1 MFTNSETAF
10 ESWSPGDGQRQH
22 GPALCWTAP
31 SNSGLPKLNQL
42 DVLCLYMIIYRYI
55 IVIYALDMQIVQISH
70 GVMKLS
76 IRPDQLVRGHLLL
89 HIWLSRGCRLRF
101 WWRYSQWINIK
112 GSRKNTG
119 NFQGSR
125 SNAASWPDQSYVWKG
140 CWYVAYAYAILC
152 LSSAKKDSS
161 FVVTGLCKG
170 WAVSLYSIRNGRNIQ
185 KELALI
191 KWIATSSINWQK
203 VLYIV
208 HGRTHGFTS

>member
-1 MFTNSETAF
+1 MDLFIFTNSETAF

-55 IVIYALDMQIVQISH
+55 IVTYALDMQFVQISH

-76 IRPDQLVRGHLLL
+76 IRPDQLVWGHLLL

-112 GSRKNTG
+112 GSRKKYRKLPRFTIECCKLAW
-119 NFQGSR
+119 SR
-125 SNAASWPDQSYVWKG
+125 LRMKKAAG
-140 CWYVAYAYAILC
+140 M
-152 LSSAKKDSS
+152 
-161 FVVTGLCKG
+161 
-170 WAVSLYSIRNGRNIQ
+170 
-185 KELALI
+185 
-191 KWIATSSINWQK
+191 
-203 VLYIV
+203 
-208 HGRTHGFTS
+208 